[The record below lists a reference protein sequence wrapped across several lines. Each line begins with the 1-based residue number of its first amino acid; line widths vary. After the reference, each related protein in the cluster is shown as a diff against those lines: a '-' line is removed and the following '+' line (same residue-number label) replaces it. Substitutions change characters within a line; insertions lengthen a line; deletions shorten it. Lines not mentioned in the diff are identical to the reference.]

1 MHIWFSFSI
10 RLFTN
15 LRGHNLLGDLS
26 KSYQAD
32 TWALGGAAGAG
43 VQNSCKASGLGGRL
57 VDSVYNYEGTS
68 MQIDITPCKMQ
79 TCL

>member
-1 MHIWFSFSI
+1 M
-10 RLFTN
+10 
-15 LRGHNLLGDLS
+15 LGDLS

-43 VQNSCKASGLGGRL
+43 VQNSCKASGLGGCL

-68 MQIDITPCKMQ
+68 MQIDIPPCELQ
-79 TCL
+79 ICL